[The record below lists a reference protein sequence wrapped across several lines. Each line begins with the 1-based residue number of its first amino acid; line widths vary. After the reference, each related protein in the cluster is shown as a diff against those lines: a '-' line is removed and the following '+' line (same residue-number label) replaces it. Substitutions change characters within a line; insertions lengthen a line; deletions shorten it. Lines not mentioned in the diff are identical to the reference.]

1 MPDAVELDAVA
12 DILEYDFADG
22 ESRWLV
28 DGEEPFDAG
37 VEGAVRVKV
46 DERIESP
53 RGQGLTRDSSVTLRM
68 PELDVDSEVVHDLR
82 LEFFCGPNPLVLLWG
97 EGKLSRESLYYLV
110 DRCVEAVGE
119 VERKEGW
126 ASSIADR
133 VDYLGLWV
141 LRQRLDRIQRSVREA
156 LSDERFTADDLTAL
170 QAYPER
176 LAKVEAAARAVG
188 SAWPEVKVA
197 SSESGG
203 FLGPRISAEPNP
215 FGEHVDK
222 ISQDAKDAVARLAG
236 LISSQQIVLTQRQAQ
251 ETSRFQRAVT
261 IVGATVLVP
270 GLVAGI
276 FGANVGFH
284 GRDGTA
290 AFWAMLIVMVGGGLV
305 SYATIRALEEGLSTR
320 LGPFRRLAEIP
331 LTVRLAALG
340 ALGALMIGLGVL
352 VLLS

>member
-1 MPDAVELDAVA
+1 VE
-12 DILEYDFADG
+12 
-22 ESRWLV
+22 
-28 DGEEPFDAG
+28 GEEPFEAG
-37 VEGAVRVKV
+37 VEGTVRVRVGERV
-46 DERIESP
+46 DSP
-53 RGQGLTRDSSVTLRM
+53 GAQGLTRDSSVTLRM
-68 PELDVDSEVVHDLR
+68 PEIDIDSEVVHDLR
-82 LEFFCGPNPLVLLWG
+82 LEFLSGPNPLILLWG
-97 EGKLSRESLYYLV
+97 EGKLDRESLHYLV

-126 ASSIADR
+126 ASSMADR

-156 LSDERFTADDLTAL
+156 LADERFTADDLTAM

-188 SAWPEVKVA
+188 SAWPEVEVA
-197 SSESGG
+197 GSESGG
-203 FLGPRISAEPNP
+203 FLVPRIGSVENP

-222 ISQDAKDAVARLAG
+222 VSQDAKDAVARLSG

-251 ETSRFQRAVT
+251 ETSRFQRVVT

-305 SYATIRALEEGLSTR
+305 SYATIRALEEGLSSR
-320 LGPFRRLAEIP
+320 LARTGPLRRLAEIP
-331 LTVRLAALG
+331 STVRLGALG